1 MGLLDDLTAG
11 LKAKA
16 GEAAARARLLAEY
29 ARSLD
34 LGRSSLRE
42 RRLVLHGPVLKQA
55 TSAAEAAL
63 GRLDQVTRAELTF
76 EPGFLR
82 LRADLRLDGLMGPV
96 KAVDLRVAVS
106 EVEISL
112 AAQRIVLTAE
122 SSDLKSTAP
131 LIGTLLGEVFS
142 YLFESLLA
150 PWTLADRRFGHVVHV
165 EWPRATIDLGRIDAV
180 GAHLDAVPV
189 WTERLATLATMLDVL
204 GKRDWASILPTDGGQ
219 SAAERLAIVGLE
231 PLADALAIR
240 YEVRD

>member
-1 MGLLDDLTAG
+1 MGILDN

-16 GEAAARARLLAEY
+16 GQAAAKAKLLAEY

-34 LGRSSLRE
+34 LGRSSLQE
-42 RRLVLHGPVLKQA
+42 RRLVIHGPALKQA
-55 TSAAEAAL
+55 TAAAEVAL
-63 GRLDQVTRAELTF
+63 GRLDEVTRADVSL
-76 EPGFLR
+76 EPDFLR
-82 LRADLRLDGLMGPV
+82 LRADLRLDGLKGAV

-112 AAQRIVLTAE
+112 AAQRIVLTVE
-122 SSDLKSTAP
+122 SSDLKSSAP
-131 LIGTLLGEVFS
+131 LIGALLGEVFS

-150 PWTLADRRFGHVVHV
+150 PWKLADRRFGHVVHV
-165 EWPRATIDLGRIDAV
+165 AWPRVSIDLGRIDAV
-180 GAHLDAVPV
+180 GAGLDAVPV
-189 WTERLATLATMLDVL
+189 WTERLATLATLLDVL
-204 GKRDWASILPTDGGQ
+204 GKRDLAAILPADGGQ